1 MKYLKIFLLS
11 LLISSSYT
19 FAQEADVD
27 APTNLDK
34 LLAVSYTHL
43 RAHDTEADLV

>member
-1 MKYLKIFLLS
+1 MKYFKIFLLS
-11 LLISSSYT
+11 SLIFSSYT

-34 LLAVSYTHL
+34 LL
-43 RAHDTEADLV
+43 ELVKEGLSLIHI

>member
-1 MKYLKIFLLS
+1 MKYLRIFLFS

-19 FAQEADVD
+19 FAQETDVD

-34 LLAVSYTHL
+34 L
-43 RAHDTEADLV
+43 